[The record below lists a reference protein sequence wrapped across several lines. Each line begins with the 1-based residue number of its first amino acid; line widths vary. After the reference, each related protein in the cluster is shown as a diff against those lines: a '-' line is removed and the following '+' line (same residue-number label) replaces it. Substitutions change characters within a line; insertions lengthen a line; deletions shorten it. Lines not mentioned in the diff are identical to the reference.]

1 MKFNLVQVAKE
12 AKMYYLIHDPLRSLL
27 YSLESLGHDVIVQ
40 KDTMAK
46 DRVNII
52 ALGERLTIQD
62 IDKIIAS
69 KVPYIVYQTEVFTDN
84 GLNFQEGV
92 TKEFCLEKQERYL
105 KLCRHA
111 TMIWECFDFNQ
122 KYLQNLGIESHTIYH
137 GYHPRLEGLPK
148 KKTLDIDV
156 CFFGSLTPYRLKV
169 LRKLVKKKLNV
180 SILQWE
186 PPLFRDETLRRS
198 KINLSIRAN
207 DTTMSHLPHFRV
219 LTALYHNTM
228 TVSEQG
234 RGQDW
239 MQDMM
244 EMVPENDFV
253 ESVVSALSSNEY
265 EEKAMIHKKELMRYP
280 MTEFMKPLIPELK
293 GRYS

>member
-1 MKFNLVQVAKE
+1 MKFNLVQVVKDT
-12 AKMYYLIHDPLRSLL
+12 KMYYLIHDPLRALL

-40 KDTMAK
+40 KDTMSK

-52 ALGERLTIQD
+52 SLGERLTMQD

-69 KVPYIVYQTEVFTDN
+69 KVPYIVYQTEVFTDE
-84 GLNFQEGV
+84 GLNFQEGL
-92 TKEFCLEKQERYL
+92 TKEFCVEKQERYL
-105 KLCRHA
+105 KLCRNA
-111 TMIWECFDFNQ
+111 LMVWECFDFNQ
-122 KYLQNLGIESHTIYH
+122 KYLQNLGIESHIIYH
-137 GYHPRLEGLPK
+137 GYHPKLEGLPK
-148 KKTLDIDV
+148 KEKLDIDI
-156 CFFGSLTPYRLKV
+156 CFFGSITPYRIQV
-169 LRKLVKKKLNV
+169 LQKLAKKKINV
-180 SILQWE
+180 SILQFE

-228 TVSEQG
+228 TISEQA

-239 MQDMM
+239 MKDMM
-244 EMVPENDFV
+244 EMVPIDDFV
-253 ESVVSALSSNEY
+253 ESVASALSSKEY

-280 MTEFMKPLIPELK
+280 MTEFMKPLIPEVK
-293 GRYS
+293 GRFS